1 MARLNGRNI
10 LTVVRTAYL
19 NVDDV
24 YPVGA
29 VYISADSTSPA
40 SLFGGTWE
48 RIQDTFLL
56 AAGSTYAAGA
66 TGGEATHTLTENE
79 IASHK
84 HYLSLRNAEGAAG
97 GAGFVPADSKA
108 FRSIVWNGGGISPTG
123 TGGFTDRAAT
133 DVSDWTFIENT
144 GGGQAHNNMPPYK
157 AVYVW
162 KRTA

>member
-66 TGGEATHTLTENE
+66 TGGEATHTHDISNLIGCVAMDTG
-79 IASHK
+79 SGTF
-84 HYLSLRNAEGAAG
+84 YLSTYQKNIGVSWNTNRDYRISNAYY
-97 GAGFVPADSKA
+97 
-108 FRSIVWNGGGISPTG
+108 
-123 TGGFTDRAAT
+123 
-133 DVSDWTFIENT
+133 NT
-144 GGGQAHNNMPPYK
+144 GSGHSNDAGIEIKGSLGNGNNMPPYLV
-157 AVYVW
+157 AYVW